1 LQFEGIEAWQKSQTD
16 GDERMLVEQ
25 AMKYLEDSGHANVRP
40 FCLKR
45 ITGPGDRAR
54 EIDAAAI
61 ADNYAVVIEHKNV
74 MDAAGA
80 DQLASLVDFIE

>member
-1 LQFEGIEAWQKSQTD
+1 MQFEGIEGWQKNQTD
-16 GDERMLVEQ
+16 GDERILVEQ

-54 EIDAAAI
+54 QIDAAAI
-61 ADNYAVVIEHKNV
+61 ADNCAVVIEHKNI

-80 DQLASLVDFIE
+80 VQLATLVKFIE